1 MPRFSLRKKRTSHS
15 STVVVDTL
23 PNFFRNGRSF
33 EEFHQLETKRKS
45 GTGGLPGDKNTI
57 RNNGRA
63 VLKDSVRHLCF
74 HTGIAH
80 GVLVL
85 QQAKGGKKGRGGA
98 DGGHIFAFAV
108 DLLNQL
114 GHPGIAAQS
123 VYAAQAAG

>member
-80 GVLVL
+80 GPFSRQKSQLG
-85 QQAKGGKKGRGGA
+85 QNRRGGTDCGDIPA
-98 DGGHIFAFAV
+98 ICV
-108 DLLNQL
+108 
-114 GHPGIAAQS
+114 
-123 VYAAQAAG
+123 